1 MFQFTYKLKVAE
13 RVKGKRERIPA
24 TIPNAM
30 DGEASR
36 ADAPPVS
43 LCITF
48 SKRGSRLTQPI
59 AIF

>member
-13 RVKGKRERIPA
+13 RVKVSANGIPA

-36 ADAPPVS
+36 ADAPPV
-43 LCITF
+43 LF
-48 SKRGSRLTQPI
+48 V
-59 AIF
+59 

>member
-13 RVKGKRERIPA
+13 RVKVSANGIPA

>member
-1 MFQFTYKLKVAE
+1 MFQFTDKLKVAE
-13 RVKGKRERIPA
+13 RVKVTANGIPA

-30 DGEASR
+30 DGEGSR

-48 SKRGSRLTQPI
+48 SVQGSRLTQPI
-59 AIF
+59 ATF